1 MSGHATHVHE
11 PKPQSHTS
19 QLLRAQL
26 RRLHH
31 DEEGSTTVA
40 AALFIAA
47 FVALTMVGVA
57 AGVGVVKA
65 RQAAVAADL
74 SAVAGAVAAQ
84 EGDNACEAAKKI
96 ASANQARVLTCDV
109 DGEDVQ
115 VKVERRDKKATSRAG
130 PAPTNY

>member
-1 MSGHATHVHE
+1 MN
-11 PKPQSHTS
+11 HTS
-19 QLLRAQL
+19 QQMRATL
-26 RRLHH
+26 RRLRRE
-31 DEEGSTTVA
+31 EEGSTTVA

-84 EGDNACEAAKKI
+84 EGDHACEAAQKI
-96 ASANQARVLTCDV
+96 ASANQARVLTCDI

-115 VKVERRDKKATSRAG
+115 VRVERRDKEATSRAG
-130 PAPTNY
+130 PAPHATDRR